1 MLIIDMAGASL
12 QYRRGFQV
20 IHDVLINE
28 WDPIGVG
35 GTPEA
40 QDEYDSYIPVIYRL
54 LAEDSDLNT
63 LARHL
68 EEIETKAIGLR
79 SGGDN
84 NIHIARRLREVF
96 EAMWQ

>member
-1 MLIIDMAGASL
+1 MIFDMAGASL
-12 QYRRGFQV
+12 QYRRVFQV

-35 GTPEA
+35 GTPQA

-54 LAEDSDLNT
+54 LADDSDLDT

-68 EEIETKAIGLR
+68 EEIETKAMGLR

-84 NIHIARRLREVF
+84 NKRIARCLREVF
-96 EAMWQ
+96 EALRQ